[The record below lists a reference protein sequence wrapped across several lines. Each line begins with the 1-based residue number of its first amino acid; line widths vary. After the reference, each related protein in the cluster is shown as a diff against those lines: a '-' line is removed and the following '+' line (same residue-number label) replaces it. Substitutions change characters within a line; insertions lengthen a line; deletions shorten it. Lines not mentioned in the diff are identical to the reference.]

1 MKTGTKVTITLGRYR
16 GRKGKIVAKNR
27 VRPAL
32 LEGQRAVELE
42 YEGEKKVVAL
52 PEKILQS

>member
-1 MKTGTKVTITLGRYR
+1 MKTGTKVIVTLGRYR
-16 GRKGKIVAKNR
+16 GHKGKIVAKNR

-42 YEGEKKVVAL
+42 YKGEKKVVGL
-52 PEKILQS
+52 PEGILK